1 MEMTGTSSQN
11 LRLKDSCDRCA
22 SSKVRCSKDKPSC
35 ARCAKLGFTC
45 LYSPARRVG
54 RPFRPNESSSETHTQ
69 DTEPPTKALKETR
82 FIDEGNKLFS
92 RFSTTAAPV
101 MTEYIHGP
109 DAGIRQS
116 PHQIVFETQQA
127 QQNKIGQQ
135 MHTDSDCVLDIM
147 DLLAELD
154 VSAEQI
160 RRIPSVDPVLL
171 DLASQTIT
179 TALHRLSS
187 ILICSCS
194 ERTETGM
201 LISALCI
208 SIIDVHSM
216 TINKFKCSP
225 PTRQD
230 IPAMHAWNNLGVSYE
245 AIGETAAMQ
254 MIGELSKVANLVL
267 QFTERYRAIQV
278 AGENQAEL
286 ENRNSI
292 PLDFLP
298 ALGKFMGER
307 LQQITNN
314 ATHGLV

>member
-54 RPFRPNESSSETHTQ
+54 RPFRPNESSSETIIQ
-69 DTEPPTKALKETR
+69 DMEPPTKALKETR

-92 RFSTTAAPV
+92 RFSAASAPV
-101 MTEYIHGP
+101 MTEYMHGP
-109 DAGIRQS
+109 DAGIGQN
-116 PHQIVFETQQA
+116 PHQIVFETQS
-127 QQNKIGQQ
+127 QQNIIGQQ
-135 MHTDSDCVLDIM
+135 MQTGSDCVLDIM
-147 DLLAELD
+147 NLLAELD

-171 DLASQTIT
+171 DLTSQTIT
-179 TALHRLSS
+179 TALHRLSN
-187 ILICSCS
+187 ILRCPCS
-194 ERTETGM
+194 ESTETGM

-216 TINKFKCSP
+216 AINKFKCSP
-225 PTRQD
+225 PTTQD
-230 IPAMHAWNNLGVSYE
+230 LPAMQAWNNLGVSYE

-254 MIGELSKVANLVL
+254 IIGELSKVANLVL

-278 AGENQAEL
+278 ASGNQAEL
-286 ENRNSI
+286 ESRNSI

-314 ATHGLV
+314 ATNGLA